1 MKTYVFTNR
10 VYPPVGGA
18 TGELLKELAEGL
30 VAGGDRVVV
39 VTSRRGEET
48 KRLKDEGTKS
58 RAKRDSVRRSRG
70 QTKGLQD
77 YGTGRQE
84 AGDRGQGAEGMRH
97 TEEWP
102 QRGARGHGDESGQ
115 GKGGRGRALQ
125 LEELTLRPGSLTGWK
140 WGRRDEEDL
149 RLKTPTGVEVI
160 RVGTATFTRASHWRR
175 ALSYLTLYPQLM
187 WQVWKLGKV
196 DAVVSMT
203 DPPLQVAAVTL
214 ASCRARKK
222 IHWAQDVYPE
232 LAEELGVIVRG
243 GLFAGVL
250 RAVSTLALR
259 CQDEIVVVGRCMR
272 ERLMARGIDAGKIK
286 VIPNWSP
293 VAAVSADVAASMR
306 RKLGWGEEFVALY
319 SGNIGLAHD
328 FETLVAAAKLLAGSG
343 VRMVFAGEGPRL
355 EEVKRATAGLAQ
367 VDFLPAQPKEELGAF
382 LAAADVHLVTVRAGL
397 EGLVVPSKAY
407 GILAAGRP
415 VMYVGPAESEIAQ
428 WLSESGA
435 GRVFPNGDARGLAE
449 ALTELSAG
457 PARGRMMGERALKL
471 SGQFT
476 AGKAAE
482 RWQAVLDA

>member
-39 VTSRRGEET
+39 VTSRGRDRGTKGPRDEET
-48 KRLKDEGTKS
+48 KSRSSQRRTETARGAAEGKLKDEE
-58 RAKRDSVRRSRG
+58 
-70 QTKGLQD
+70 TKGQEAEGIRHTAGGGEHGAWGMEQRE
-77 YGTGRQE
+77 GTGGQK
-84 AGDRGQGAEGMRH
+84 AGDRGQGAGDRGQEAKGIRH
-97 TEEWP
+97 TEQWP
-102 QRGARGHGDESGQ
+102 QRGARGH
-115 GKGGRGRALQ
+115 
-125 LEELTLRPGSLTGWK
+125 
-140 WGRRDEEDL
+140 EEDL
-149 RLKTPTGVEVI
+149 RLTDLKLKTPTGVEVI

-187 WQVWKLGKV
+187 WQVWKLGRV

-214 ASCRARKK
+214 ASCRAKKK

-232 LAEELGVIVRG
+232 LAEELGVIPRG
-243 GLFAGVL
+243 GLLARVL
-250 RAVSTLALR
+250 RFVSTWALR
-259 CQDEIVVVGRCMR
+259 RQDEIVVVGRCMR
-272 ERLMARGIDAGKIK
+272 GRLIARGIDAGKIE

-293 VAAVSADVAASMR
+293 VAAVPADVAAAMR

-319 SGNIGLAHD
+319 SVNIGLAHD
-328 FETLVAAAKLLAGSG
+328 FETLVGVAKLLDGSG

-355 EEVKRATAGLAQ
+355 EEVRRPTAGLAQ
-367 VDFLPAQPKEELGAF
+367 VTFLRPQPKEELGAF

-415 VMYVGPAESEIAQ
+415 VMYVGSAESEIAK
-428 WLSESGA
+428 LLNESGA

-449 ALTELSAG
+449 ALT
-457 PARGRMMGERALKL
+457 
-471 SGQFT
+471 
-476 AGKAAE
+476 
-482 RWQAVLDA
+482 